1 MFIKFCIGIYNFF
14 YKLITRCRIIY
25 YLYYLQKYKKKRA
38 MKKLKCNFEP
48 VSMDSNIISL
58 ISYPFIMGWK
68 SVESIFV
75 YIVTVFISDQYVFL
89 LANFNLTTVLMTFI
103 LLLICTFLPLF
114 SKYALSLNL
123 LMIPSLTIY
132 TLRAAIFSLIF
143 FQLNRIAWANIDNNF
158 NSLFESISC
167 EKQIIANTKDY
178 LINIKNVSD
187 GKGGYLSEIRYMNQ
201 VVLKFYREFV
211 YLMYLKANIKNVV
224 KKKFQDMIKILT
236 EIDTSFLSYF
246 GIKGLLDKFLK
257 WIANL
262 VKQLSTLIC
271 NLFCSFCFFFEF
283 TSTPHS
289 LAGKALEKVVNSIV
303 TAALDELKSE
313 FTIKGKA
320 GSIIYMVLFRN
331 FKSYKNSYL
340 TEDFCEYD
348 KQKQRDGNESLLP
361 LYLFEYGIYTKL
373 YSSTLVNSEI
383 TARNYRLMLNVM
395 FTLNLI
401 VVFTIDIACY
411 ELCIFCQFS
420 MNELAHDLQTDPTIE
435 SSSRNSGHLQMLLR
449 DFNVEKLR
457 NAITSC
463 APTPSPLDTQLYL
476 KCLYVLIFIFFI
488 SILEP
493 YIKRTKICVCSRLF
507 PELVHQRSI
516 WLYNRIILY
525 RIIMKV
531 IVQTNPAM
539 NPLIQSRFGDTNV
552 LELNED
558 NPELD
563 MGKGFKKVWNIFKSF
578 LSKFWFIRIFKPKKA
593 CCKCSNEFN
602 DEKNQYI
609 HCPNWNCPNFYC
621 LNCFESL
628 RRRCIKCNVEV
639 RLIDDEQSMESDSSG
654 EVFD

>member
-1 MFIKFCIGIYNFF
+1 
-14 YKLITRCRIIY
+14 
-25 YLYYLQKYKKKRA
+25 

-75 YIVTVFISDQYVFL
+75 YIVTVFISDQYPSNIKLMFRDGTKENELFRLTLIFIFGILFSISFYYIQVFL

-271 NLFCSFCFFFEF
+271 
-283 TSTPHS
+283 
-289 LAGKALEKVVNSIV
+289 KALEKVVNSIV

-320 GSIIYMVLFRN
+320 GYLFDFDENINVDVLSMFLKTKARYSEKHPHLMILNETINFITKTLMVFTFSYILFSSIIYMVLFRN

-531 IVQTNPAM
+531 
-539 NPLIQSRFGDTNV
+539 
-552 LELNED
+552 
-558 NPELD
+558 
-563 MGKGFKKVWNIFKSF
+563 
-578 LSKFWFIRIFKPKKA
+578 
-593 CCKCSNEFN
+593 
-602 DEKNQYI
+602 
-609 HCPNWNCPNFYC
+609 
-621 LNCFESL
+621 
-628 RRRCIKCNVEV
+628 
-639 RLIDDEQSMESDSSG
+639 
-654 EVFD
+654 